1 MNISSIGAILN
12 EVPTNESA
20 SRSVQTWFNDTFGSE
35 NVFELDDRA
44 VVEHAIKHRT
54 SLFEY
59 DPDDAGYPW
68 RGMRVLWVTCV
79 TRTIRLLNMWRLH
92 YE

>member
-44 VVEHAIKHRT
+44 VVEHAIKYRT

-68 RGMRVLWVTCV
+68 DEGPMGDLCNTYN
-79 TRTIRLLNMWRLH
+79 TIAKHVEATL
-92 YE
+92 